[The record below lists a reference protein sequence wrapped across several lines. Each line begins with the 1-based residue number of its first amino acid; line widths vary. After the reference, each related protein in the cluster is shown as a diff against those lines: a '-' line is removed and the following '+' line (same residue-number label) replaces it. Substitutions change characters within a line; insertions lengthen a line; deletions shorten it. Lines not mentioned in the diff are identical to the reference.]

1 VKATVAHQNLLI
13 ELQKIDTTIISCGV
27 RLANLPEIEQI
38 KAIHKRLEDAAIELK
53 VVETELE
60 DVSID
65 LRRSEVDVE
74 AVVDRM
80 KKDEARLNSGAAS
93 PKELEQTQHELATLA
108 KRKAELE
115 DGELEIMMRFDS
127 VKKRLDELASDEV
140 GLKQLE
146 LELNVRLRTQR
157 VRSTQNLNQQRQLE
171 QRSSFRSKLPSMIFT
186 RRCAH
191 LRMALALHFSLA
203 TSAMAAIL
211 RSMRSSGS
219 ALRVSMQKKS
229 SVAKSVVEFWFVFN
243 GSPLSDHRR
252 WRLTRKSRRCCIR
265 SGRH

>member
-1 VKATVAHQNLLI
+1 MLVKATVAHQNLLI

-38 KAIHKRLEDAAIELK
+38 KAIHKRLEDAVIELK

-80 KKDEARLNSGAAS
+80 KKDESRLNSGAAS

-146 LELNVRLRTQR
+146 LELNVRLENSKSEINSELESAKTARAVLVPQIER
-157 VRSTQNLNQQRQLE
+157 SLYDLYEKVRASANGVGAALLIGNKCDGCHLE
-171 QRSSFRSKLPSMIFT
+171 INAIERERIKGLDAEEVLRCEEC
-186 RRCAH
+186 RR
-191 LRMALALHFSLA
+191 
-203 TSAMAAIL
+203 IL
-211 RSMRSSGS
+211 VR
-219 ALRVSMQKKS
+219 
-229 SVAKSVVEFWFVFN
+229 
-243 GSPLSDHRR
+243 
-252 WRLTRKSRRCCIR
+252 I
-265 SGRH
+265 

>member
-1 VKATVAHQNLLI
+1 MLVKATVAHQNLLI

-146 LELNVRLRTQR
+146 LELNVRLENSKSEINSELESAKAARAALVPQIETSLYDLYEK
-157 VRSTQNLNQQRQLE
+157 VRSSANGIGAALLIGNKCDGCHLE
-171 QRSSFRSKLPSMIFT
+171 INAIERERIKGLDAEEVLRCEEC
-186 RRCAH
+186 RR
-191 LRMALALHFSLA
+191 
-203 TSAMAAIL
+203 IL
-211 RSMRSSGS
+211 VR
-219 ALRVSMQKKS
+219 
-229 SVAKSVVEFWFVFN
+229 
-243 GSPLSDHRR
+243 
-252 WRLTRKSRRCCIR
+252 I
-265 SGRH
+265 

>member
-1 VKATVAHQNLLI
+1 MLVKATVAHQNLLI
-13 ELQKIDTTIISCGV
+13 ELQKYDTTIISCGV

-38 KAIHKRLEDAAIELK
+38 KAIHKRLEDAVIELK

-115 DGELEIMMRFDS
+115 DGELEIMMRFDL

-146 LELNVRLRTQR
+146 LELNVRLENSKSEINSELESAKASRAALVPQIETSLFDLYEK
-157 VRSTQNLNQQRQLE
+157 VRSSANGIGAALLIGNKCDGCHLE
-171 QRSSFRSKLPSMIFT
+171 INAIERERIKGLDAEEVLRCEEC
-186 RRCAH
+186 RR
-191 LRMALALHFSLA
+191 
-203 TSAMAAIL
+203 IL
-211 RSMRSSGS
+211 VR
-219 ALRVSMQKKS
+219 
-229 SVAKSVVEFWFVFN
+229 
-243 GSPLSDHRR
+243 
-252 WRLTRKSRRCCIR
+252 I
-265 SGRH
+265 

>member
-1 VKATVAHQNLLI
+1 VLVKATVAHQNLLI

-74 AVVDRM
+74 AVADRM
-80 KKDEARLNSGAAS
+80 KKDEVRLNSGAAS

-127 VKKRLDELASDEV
+127 VKKRLDELASDEI

-146 LELNVRLRTQR
+146 LELNFRLENSKSEINSELESAKAARAALVPQIETSLYDLYEK
-157 VRSTQNLNQQRQLE
+157 VRSSANGIGAALLIGNKCDGCHLE
-171 QRSSFRSKLPSMIFT
+171 INTIERERIKGLDAEEVLRCEEC
-186 RRCAH
+186 RR
-191 LRMALALHFSLA
+191 
-203 TSAMAAIL
+203 IL
-211 RSMRSSGS
+211 VR
-219 ALRVSMQKKS
+219 
-229 SVAKSVVEFWFVFN
+229 
-243 GSPLSDHRR
+243 
-252 WRLTRKSRRCCIR
+252 I
-265 SGRH
+265 

>member
-1 VKATVAHQNLLI
+1 MKL
-13 ELQKIDTTIISCGV
+13 S
-27 RLANLPEIEQI
+27 NLPEHEQI
-38 KAIHKRLEDAAIELK
+38 KAIHKRLEDSAVELK

-80 KKDEARLNSGAAS
+80 KKDEARLNAGTAS

-115 DGELEIMMRFDS
+115 DGELEIMMRHDS

-146 LELNVRLRTQR
+146 LELNVRLENAKTEIGAELARAKSDRALLVPQIDTALYDLYEKVRTSANG
-157 VRSTQNLNQQRQLE
+157 VGAALLIGNKCDGCHLE
-171 QRSSFRSKLPSMIFT
+171 INAVEVERIK
-186 RRCAH
+186 
-191 LRMALALHFSLA
+191 SLA
-203 TSAMAAIL
+203 TDEVLRCEECRRIL
-211 RSMRSSGS
+211 VR
-219 ALRVSMQKKS
+219 
-229 SVAKSVVEFWFVFN
+229 
-243 GSPLSDHRR
+243 
-252 WRLTRKSRRCCIR
+252 I
-265 SGRH
+265 

>member
-1 VKATVAHQNLLI
+1 MLVKATVAHQNLLI
-13 ELQKIDTTIISCGV
+13 ELQKIDTTILSCGV

-74 AVVDRM
+74 AVVERM

-127 VKKRLDELASDEV
+127 VKKRLDELANDEV
-140 GLKQLE
+140 GLRQLE
-146 LELNVRLRTQR
+146 LELNVRLENSKSEINSELESAKAARAALIPQIETSLYDLYEK
-157 VRSTQNLNQQRQLE
+157 VRASANGVGAALLIGNKCDGCHLE
-171 QRSSFRSKLPSMIFT
+171 INAIERERIKGLDAEEVLRCEEC
-186 RRCAH
+186 RR
-191 LRMALALHFSLA
+191 
-203 TSAMAAIL
+203 IL
-211 RSMRSSGS
+211 VR
-219 ALRVSMQKKS
+219 
-229 SVAKSVVEFWFVFN
+229 
-243 GSPLSDHRR
+243 
-252 WRLTRKSRRCCIR
+252 I
-265 SGRH
+265 

>member
-1 VKATVAHQNLLI
+1 MKATVAHQNLLI
-13 ELQKIDTTIISCGV
+13 ELQKYDTTIISCGV

-38 KAIHKRLEDAAIELK
+38 KAIHKRLEDAVIELK

-80 KKDEARLNSGAAS
+80 KKDESRLNSGAAS

-146 LELNVRLRTQR
+146 LELNVRLENSKSEINLELESAKATRAALVPQIETSLYELYEK
-157 VRSTQNLNQQRQLE
+157 VRSSANGIGAALLIGNKCDGCHLE
-171 QRSSFRSKLPSMIFT
+171 INAIERERIKGLDAEEVLRCEEC
-186 RRCAH
+186 RR
-191 LRMALALHFSLA
+191 
-203 TSAMAAIL
+203 IL
-211 RSMRSSGS
+211 VR
-219 ALRVSMQKKS
+219 
-229 SVAKSVVEFWFVFN
+229 
-243 GSPLSDHRR
+243 
-252 WRLTRKSRRCCIR
+252 I
-265 SGRH
+265 

>member
-1 VKATVAHQNLLI
+1 MLVKATVAHQNLLI
-13 ELQKIDTTIISCGV
+13 ELQKIDTAIISCGV

-146 LELNVRLRTQR
+146 LELNVRLENSKSEINSELESAKAARAALVPQIETSLYDLYEK
-157 VRSTQNLNQQRQLE
+157 VRSSANGIGAALLIGNKCDGCHLE
-171 QRSSFRSKLPSMIFT
+171 INAIERERIKGLDAEEVLRCEEC
-186 RRCAH
+186 RR
-191 LRMALALHFSLA
+191 
-203 TSAMAAIL
+203 IL
-211 RSMRSSGS
+211 VR
-219 ALRVSMQKKS
+219 
-229 SVAKSVVEFWFVFN
+229 
-243 GSPLSDHRR
+243 
-252 WRLTRKSRRCCIR
+252 I
-265 SGRH
+265 

>member
-1 VKATVAHQNLLI
+1 MKATVAHQNLLI

-146 LELNVRLRTQR
+146 LELNVRLENSKSEINSELESAKASRAALVPQIETSLYDLYEK
-157 VRSTQNLNQQRQLE
+157 VRSSANGIGAALLIGNKCDGCHLE
-171 QRSSFRSKLPSMIFT
+171 INAIERERIKGLDAEEVLRCEEC
-186 RRCAH
+186 RR
-191 LRMALALHFSLA
+191 
-203 TSAMAAIL
+203 IL
-211 RSMRSSGS
+211 VR
-219 ALRVSMQKKS
+219 
-229 SVAKSVVEFWFVFN
+229 
-243 GSPLSDHRR
+243 
-252 WRLTRKSRRCCIR
+252 I
-265 SGRH
+265 

>member
-1 VKATVAHQNLLI
+1 MKATVAHQNLLI

-27 RLANLPEIEQI
+27 RLENLPEIEQI

-74 AVVDRM
+74 AVADRM

-93 PKELEQTQHELATLA
+93 PKELEQTQHELATLT

-146 LELNVRLRTQR
+146 LELNVRLENSKSEINSELESAKAARAALIPQIETSLYDLYEK
-157 VRSTQNLNQQRQLE
+157 VRSSANGIGAALLIGNKCDGCHLE
-171 QRSSFRSKLPSMIFT
+171 INAIERERIKGLDAEEVLRCEEC
-186 RRCAH
+186 RR
-191 LRMALALHFSLA
+191 
-203 TSAMAAIL
+203 IL
-211 RSMRSSGS
+211 VR
-219 ALRVSMQKKS
+219 
-229 SVAKSVVEFWFVFN
+229 
-243 GSPLSDHRR
+243 
-252 WRLTRKSRRCCIR
+252 I
-265 SGRH
+265 

>member
-1 VKATVAHQNLLI
+1 MFVKATVAHQNLLI

-146 LELNVRLRTQR
+146 LELNVRLENSKSEINSELESAKTARASLLPRFETSLYDLYEK
-157 VRSTQNLNQQRQLE
+157 VRSSANGIGAALLIGNKCDGCHLE
-171 QRSSFRSKLPSMIFT
+171 INAIERERIKGLDAEEVLRCEEC
-186 RRCAH
+186 RR
-191 LRMALALHFSLA
+191 
-203 TSAMAAIL
+203 IL
-211 RSMRSSGS
+211 VR
-219 ALRVSMQKKS
+219 
-229 SVAKSVVEFWFVFN
+229 
-243 GSPLSDHRR
+243 
-252 WRLTRKSRRCCIR
+252 I
-265 SGRH
+265 

>member
-1 VKATVAHQNLLI
+1 MLVKATVAHQNLLI

-74 AVVDRM
+74 AVVERM

-127 VKKRLDELASDEV
+127 VKKRLDELANDEV
-140 GLKQLE
+140 GLRQLE
-146 LELNVRLRTQR
+146 LELNVRLENSKSEINSELESARATRAVLVPQIETSLYDLYEK
-157 VRSTQNLNQQRQLE
+157 VRASANGVGAALLIGNKCDGCHLE
-171 QRSSFRSKLPSMIFT
+171 INAIERERIKGLDAEEVLRCEEC
-186 RRCAH
+186 RR
-191 LRMALALHFSLA
+191 
-203 TSAMAAIL
+203 IL
-211 RSMRSSGS
+211 VR
-219 ALRVSMQKKS
+219 
-229 SVAKSVVEFWFVFN
+229 
-243 GSPLSDHRR
+243 
-252 WRLTRKSRRCCIR
+252 I
-265 SGRH
+265 

>member
-1 VKATVAHQNLLI
+1 VLVKATVAHQNLLI

-74 AVVDRM
+74 AVVERM

-127 VKKRLDELASDEV
+127 VKKRLDELANDEV

-146 LELNVRLRTQR
+146 LELNVRLENSKSEINSELESAKVARAVLVPQIETSLYDLYEK
-157 VRSTQNLNQQRQLE
+157 VRASANGVGAALLIGNKCDGCHLE
-171 QRSSFRSKLPSMIFT
+171 INAIERERIKGLDAEEVLRCEEC
-186 RRCAH
+186 RR
-191 LRMALALHFSLA
+191 
-203 TSAMAAIL
+203 IL
-211 RSMRSSGS
+211 VR
-219 ALRVSMQKKS
+219 
-229 SVAKSVVEFWFVFN
+229 
-243 GSPLSDHRR
+243 
-252 WRLTRKSRRCCIR
+252 I
-265 SGRH
+265 

>member
-1 VKATVAHQNLLI
+1 VLVKATVAHQNLLI
-13 ELQKIDTTIISCGV
+13 ELQKIDTTILSCGV

-74 AVVDRM
+74 AVVERM

-127 VKKRLDELASDEV
+127 VKKRLDELANDEV

-146 LELNVRLRTQR
+146 LELNVRLENSKSEINSELESAKVARAALIPQIETSLYDLYEK
-157 VRSTQNLNQQRQLE
+157 VRASANGVGAALLIGNKCDGCHLE
-171 QRSSFRSKLPSMIFT
+171 INAIERERIKGLDAEEVLRCEEC
-186 RRCAH
+186 RR
-191 LRMALALHFSLA
+191 
-203 TSAMAAIL
+203 IL
-211 RSMRSSGS
+211 VR
-219 ALRVSMQKKS
+219 
-229 SVAKSVVEFWFVFN
+229 
-243 GSPLSDHRR
+243 
-252 WRLTRKSRRCCIR
+252 I
-265 SGRH
+265 

>member
-1 VKATVAHQNLLI
+1 VLVKATVAHQNLLI

-146 LELNVRLRTQR
+146 LELNVRLENSKSEINSELESAKAARAALVLQIETSLYDLYEK
-157 VRSTQNLNQQRQLE
+157 VRSSANGIGAALLIGNKCDGCHLE
-171 QRSSFRSKLPSMIFT
+171 INAIERERIKGLDAEEVLRCEEC
-186 RRCAH
+186 RR
-191 LRMALALHFSLA
+191 
-203 TSAMAAIL
+203 IL
-211 RSMRSSGS
+211 VR
-219 ALRVSMQKKS
+219 
-229 SVAKSVVEFWFVFN
+229 
-243 GSPLSDHRR
+243 
-252 WRLTRKSRRCCIR
+252 I
-265 SGRH
+265 

>member
-1 VKATVAHQNLLI
+1 MKAPVAHQNLLVEI
-13 ELQKIDTTIISCGV
+13 QKFDTAISSCGF

-38 KAIHKRLEDAAIELK
+38 KAIHKRLEDAEIELK

-60 DVSID
+60 DVSLD

-115 DGELEIMMRFDS
+115 DRELEIMMRFDS

-146 LELNVRLRTQR
+146 LELNVRIENSKSEISAEMEAAKAARAALVPQIDTALYELYEK
-157 VRSTQNLNQQRQLE
+157 VRLSANGVGAALLIGNKCDGCHLE
-171 QRSSFRSKLPSMIFT
+171 IN
-186 RRCAH
+186 
-191 LRMALALHFSLA
+191 
-203 TSAMAAIL
+203 AIE
-211 RSMRSSGS
+211 RERI
-219 ALRVSMQKKS
+219 
-229 SVAKSVVEFWFVFN
+229 KSVDLEEVIRCEEC
-243 GSPLSDHRR
+243 RR
-252 WRLTRKSRRCCIR
+252 ILVRI
-265 SGRH
+265 

>member
-1 VKATVAHQNLLI
+1 VLVKATVAHQNLLI

-146 LELNVRLRTQR
+146 LELNVRLENSKSEINSELESAKAARAALVPQIETSLYDLYEK
-157 VRSTQNLNQQRQLE
+157 VRSSANGIGAALLIGNKCDGCHLE
-171 QRSSFRSKLPSMIFT
+171 INAIERERIKGLDAEEVLRCEEC
-186 RRCAH
+186 RR
-191 LRMALALHFSLA
+191 
-203 TSAMAAIL
+203 IL
-211 RSMRSSGS
+211 VR
-219 ALRVSMQKKS
+219 
-229 SVAKSVVEFWFVFN
+229 
-243 GSPLSDHRR
+243 
-252 WRLTRKSRRCCIR
+252 I
-265 SGRH
+265 

>member
-1 VKATVAHQNLLI
+1 MLVKATVAHQNLLI
-13 ELQKIDTTIISCGV
+13 ELQKIDTTILSCSV

-74 AVVDRM
+74 AVVERM

-115 DGELEIMMRFDS
+115 DGELDIMMRFDS

-146 LELNVRLRTQR
+146 LELNVRLENSKSEINSELESAKVARAVLVPQIER
-157 VRSTQNLNQQRQLE
+157 SLYDLYEKVRASANGVGAALLIGNKCDGCHLE
-171 QRSSFRSKLPSMIFT
+171 INAIERERIKGLDAEEVLRCEEC
-186 RRCAH
+186 RR
-191 LRMALALHFSLA
+191 
-203 TSAMAAIL
+203 IL
-211 RSMRSSGS
+211 VR
-219 ALRVSMQKKS
+219 
-229 SVAKSVVEFWFVFN
+229 
-243 GSPLSDHRR
+243 
-252 WRLTRKSRRCCIR
+252 I
-265 SGRH
+265 

>member
-27 RLANLPEIEQI
+27 RLENLPEIEQI

-146 LELNVRLRTQR
+146 LELNVRLENSKSEINSELESAKAARAALIPQIETSLYDLYEK
-157 VRSTQNLNQQRQLE
+157 VRSSANGIGAALLIGNKCDGCHLE
-171 QRSSFRSKLPSMIFT
+171 INAIERERIKGLDAEEVLRCEEC
-186 RRCAH
+186 RR
-191 LRMALALHFSLA
+191 
-203 TSAMAAIL
+203 IL
-211 RSMRSSGS
+211 VR
-219 ALRVSMQKKS
+219 
-229 SVAKSVVEFWFVFN
+229 
-243 GSPLSDHRR
+243 
-252 WRLTRKSRRCCIR
+252 I
-265 SGRH
+265 

>member
-146 LELNVRLRTQR
+146 LELNVRLENSKSEINSELESAKAARAALVLQIETSLYDLYEK
-157 VRSTQNLNQQRQLE
+157 VRSSANGIGAALLIGNKCDGCHLE
-171 QRSSFRSKLPSMIFT
+171 INAIERERIKGLDAEEVLRCEEC
-186 RRCAH
+186 RR
-191 LRMALALHFSLA
+191 
-203 TSAMAAIL
+203 IL
-211 RSMRSSGS
+211 VR
-219 ALRVSMQKKS
+219 
-229 SVAKSVVEFWFVFN
+229 
-243 GSPLSDHRR
+243 
-252 WRLTRKSRRCCIR
+252 I
-265 SGRH
+265 

>member
-1 VKATVAHQNLLI
+1 VKASEAHQNLLI
-13 ELQKIDTTIISCGV
+13 DLQKIDTTIMACGLK
-27 RLANLPEIEQI
+27 LANLPEHEQI
-38 KAIHKRLEDAAIELK
+38 KAIHKRLEDAAVELK

-80 KKDEARLNSGAAS
+80 KKDEGRLSSGSAS

-115 DGELEIMMRFDS
+115 DSELEIMMRYDS

-146 LELNVRLRTQR
+146 LELNVRLENAKTQLDAELSKAKSDR
-157 VRSTQNLNQQRQLE
+157 ALLVPQIDGSLYDLYEKVRGSANGIGAALLIG
-171 QRSSFRSKLPSMIFT
+171 SK
-186 RRCAH
+186 CDGCH
-191 LRMALALHFSLA
+191 LQINAIEIERIKSLA
-203 TSAMAAIL
+203 VDEVLRCEECRRIL
-211 RSMRSSGS
+211 VR
-219 ALRVSMQKKS
+219 
-229 SVAKSVVEFWFVFN
+229 
-243 GSPLSDHRR
+243 
-252 WRLTRKSRRCCIR
+252 I
-265 SGRH
+265 

>member
-1 VKATVAHQNLLI
+1 VLVKATVAHQNLLI

-38 KAIHKRLEDAAIELK
+38 KAIHKRLEDAGIELK

-74 AVVDRM
+74 AVVERM

-146 LELNVRLRTQR
+146 LELNVRLENSKSEINSELESAKAARAALVPQIETSLYDLYEK
-157 VRSTQNLNQQRQLE
+157 VRASANGVGAALLIGNKCDGCHLE
-171 QRSSFRSKLPSMIFT
+171 INAIERERIKGLDAEEVLRCEEC
-186 RRCAH
+186 RR
-191 LRMALALHFSLA
+191 
-203 TSAMAAIL
+203 IL
-211 RSMRSSGS
+211 VR
-219 ALRVSMQKKS
+219 
-229 SVAKSVVEFWFVFN
+229 
-243 GSPLSDHRR
+243 
-252 WRLTRKSRRCCIR
+252 I
-265 SGRH
+265 

>member
-1 VKATVAHQNLLI
+1 MLVKATVAHQNLLI
-13 ELQKIDTTIISCGV
+13 ELQKIDTTILSCGV

-74 AVVDRM
+74 AVVERM

-127 VKKRLDELASDEV
+127 VKKRLDELANDEV

-146 LELNVRLRTQR
+146 LELNVRLENSKSEINSELESAKAARAALVPQIETSLYDLYEK
-157 VRSTQNLNQQRQLE
+157 VRASANGVGAALLIGNKCDGCHLE
-171 QRSSFRSKLPSMIFT
+171 INAIERERIKGLDAEEVLRCEEC
-186 RRCAH
+186 RR
-191 LRMALALHFSLA
+191 
-203 TSAMAAIL
+203 IL
-211 RSMRSSGS
+211 VR
-219 ALRVSMQKKS
+219 
-229 SVAKSVVEFWFVFN
+229 
-243 GSPLSDHRR
+243 
-252 WRLTRKSRRCCIR
+252 I
-265 SGRH
+265 

>member
-1 VKATVAHQNLLI
+1 MKATVAHQNLLI

-38 KAIHKRLEDAAIELK
+38 KAIHKRLEDAVIELK

-80 KKDEARLNSGAAS
+80 KKDESRLNSGAAS

-146 LELNVRLRTQR
+146 LELNVRLENSKSEINLELESAKATRAALVPQIETSLYELYEK
-157 VRSTQNLNQQRQLE
+157 VRSSANGIGAALLIGNKCDGCHLE
-171 QRSSFRSKLPSMIFT
+171 INAIERERIKGLDAEEVLRCEEC
-186 RRCAH
+186 RR
-191 LRMALALHFSLA
+191 
-203 TSAMAAIL
+203 IL
-211 RSMRSSGS
+211 VR
-219 ALRVSMQKKS
+219 
-229 SVAKSVVEFWFVFN
+229 
-243 GSPLSDHRR
+243 
-252 WRLTRKSRRCCIR
+252 I
-265 SGRH
+265 

>member
-1 VKATVAHQNLLI
+1 VKASVAHQNLLI
-13 ELQKIDTTIISCGV
+13 DLQKIDTTILACGV
-27 RLANLPEIEQI
+27 KLANLPEHEQI
-38 KAIHKRLEDAAIELK
+38 KAIHKRLEDAAVELK

-80 KKDEARLNSGAAS
+80 KKDEARLNAGTAS

-115 DGELEIMMRFDS
+115 DGELEIMMRHDS

-146 LELNVRLRTQR
+146 LELNVRLENAKTEIGAELARAKADR
-157 VRSTQNLNQQRQLE
+157 
-171 QRSSFRSKLPSMIFT
+171 
-186 RRCAH
+186 
-191 LRMALALHFSLA
+191 ALLVPQIESALYDLYEKIR
-203 TSAMAAIL
+203 TSANGV
-211 RSMRSSGS
+211 GS
-219 ALRVSMQKKS
+219 ALLIGNKCDGCHLEIN
-229 SVAKSVVEFWFVFN
+229 AVEVERIK
-243 GSPLSDHRR
+243 GLATDEVLRCEECRR
-252 WRLTRKSRRCCIR
+252 ILVRI
-265 SGRH
+265 

>member
-1 VKATVAHQNLLI
+1 MLVKATVAHQNLLI

-146 LELNVRLRTQR
+146 LELNVRLENSKSEINSELESAKAARAALVLQIETSLYDLYEK
-157 VRSTQNLNQQRQLE
+157 VRSSANGIGAALLIGNKCDGCHLE
-171 QRSSFRSKLPSMIFT
+171 INAIERERIKGLDAEEVLRCEEC
-186 RRCAH
+186 RR
-191 LRMALALHFSLA
+191 
-203 TSAMAAIL
+203 IL
-211 RSMRSSGS
+211 VR
-219 ALRVSMQKKS
+219 
-229 SVAKSVVEFWFVFN
+229 
-243 GSPLSDHRR
+243 
-252 WRLTRKSRRCCIR
+252 I
-265 SGRH
+265 